1 MKLRDRHLPYFELID
16 AFSKNACPICFLVKS
31 RVEKFFDVLLYENV
45 NDVQLREK
53 FRKNFGFC
61 PQHSYKLLSYND
73 GLAVALL
80 HKDLLEDVVKN
91 LKSKKKKLYPETKK
105 CIVCELIK
113 EVEERYTKV
122 VLEYINDAEF
132 KEKFL
137 SSEGFCVPHFKLCLE
152 NMKDRP
158 IWFLDFHLEKY
169 KDILSSLEKYIESCN
184 FAENKKI
191 DLTEKEKFVWKKIVK
206 ILFKE
211 FV

>member
-1 MKLRDRHLPYFELID
+1 MPVLYV
-16 AFSKNACPICFLVKS
+16 FLVKS

-73 GLAVALL
+73 VLAVALL

-91 LKSKKKKLYPETKK
+91 LKSRKKKLYPETKK

-152 NMKDRP
+152 NIKDRP
-158 IWFLDFHLEKY
+158 VWFLDFHLEKY
-169 KDILSSLEKYIESCN
+169 KYILSSLEKYIESCN

-191 DLTEKEKFVWKKIVK
+191 NLTEEEKFVWKKIVK
-206 ILFKE
+206 ILF
-211 FV
+211 